1 MTGQQS
7 LSNKLLT
14 RPARGPEDDDLHDG
28 IIIGCLSRLPS
39 STHAAPGFASKHSF
53 NMRLLQ
59 SLLVVVI
66 FGLIFGALFGGGA
79 FLLVRNVPMIV
90 EGWQSRSWPVAV
102 GNVQE
107 SAAVSKPVVS
117 SARRGTVGTHVVR
130 LRYEFAV
137 DGRTF
142 TGTRQSLDDVGIIK
156 TEEQSRSEAGALPAG
171 SSVRVFYDPSDPA
184 ISLLT
189 PGVPIGGVIS
199 SVFGLLLIAAGS
211 AMVAVGLHLRSHHA
225 KRRKMRGG

>member
-1 MTGQQS
+1 
-7 LSNKLLT
+7 
-14 RPARGPEDDDLHDG
+14 
-28 IIIGCLSRLPS
+28 
-39 STHAAPGFASKHSF
+39 
-53 NMRLLQ
+53 MRALQ
-59 SLLVVVI
+59 ILLVVVI
-66 FGLIFGALFGGGA
+66 FGLIFGASFGGGA

-102 GNVQE
+102 GDVKE
-107 SAAVSKPVVS
+107 SAAVSKPMGS
-117 SARRGTVGTHVVR
+117 PGRRGTVGTHVVR

-142 TGTRQSLDDVGIIK
+142 TGTRQSLDHVGIIN
-156 TEEQSRSEAGALPAG
+156 TEAEARREADASPAG

-184 ISLLT
+184 RSLLT

-199 SVFGLLLIAAGS
+199 GVFGLLLLAGGS
-211 AMVAVGLHLRSHHA
+211 ALVAVGLHLRSHHA